1 MTPAEGS
8 ALNVC
13 FLSEQVLPT
22 DESVE
27 HKKSHRQSHR
37 KKVLPEIYLTRLL
50 YTKVGAGAGA
60 GGCAGA
66 GAAGSALRGGGP
78 LYGRWERVQEQ
89 VQQCSQAPPLPSSRV
104 EQRVAPCHLPGL
116 SWALCV

>member
-50 YTKVGAGAGA
+50 STKVGAGAGA

-66 GAAGSALRGGGP
+66 GAAGGRSPGWWAPVRAVGAGSGAGSA
-78 LYGRWERVQEQ
+78 VQPG
-89 VQQCSQAPPLPSSRV
+89 SPLPSSHV